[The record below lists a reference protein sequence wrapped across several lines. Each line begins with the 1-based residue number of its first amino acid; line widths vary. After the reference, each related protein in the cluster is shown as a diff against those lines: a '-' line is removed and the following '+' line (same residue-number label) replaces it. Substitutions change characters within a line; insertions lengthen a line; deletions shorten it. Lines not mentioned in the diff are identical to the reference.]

1 MLCSIHCKG
10 IFSGCTVGVSR
21 WSLQLSHFHF
31 HFQFHNPTMAASLW
45 KRVFP
50 LNDKMVPISKNG
62 KMRSLRHVRKGHN
75 WLIILIGFAIAYQI
89 LNIVSWHRSA
99 SSFIRYSHFSQE
111 DSLILPQSINLQKD
125 ISSSPP
131 RSFLTHPI
139 TNDEHRWI
147 SRKDQYPN
155 ITMVSSVFTSV
166 VYTTFRHFFRQHFLP
181 TPLLYLTY
189 FTFRLFVTQPYSV
202 MPN

>member
-1 MLCSIHCKG
+1 
-10 IFSGCTVGVSR
+10 
-21 WSLQLSHFHF
+21 
-31 HFQFHNPTMAASLW
+31 
-45 KRVFP
+45 
-50 LNDKMVPISKNG
+50 MVPISKNG
-62 KMRSLRHVRKGHN
+62 KMRSLRHVRKGHK

-89 LNIVSWHRSA
+89 LKIISWYTSA
-99 SSFIRYSHFSQE
+99 SSFIRYSHFSQDE
-111 DSLILPQSINLQKD
+111 SLILPQSMNLQKD
-125 ISSSPP
+125 ISSPP